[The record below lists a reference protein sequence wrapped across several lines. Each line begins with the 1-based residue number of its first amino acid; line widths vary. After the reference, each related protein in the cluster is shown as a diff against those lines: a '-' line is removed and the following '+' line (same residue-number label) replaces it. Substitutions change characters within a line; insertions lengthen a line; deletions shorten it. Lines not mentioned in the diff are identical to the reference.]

1 VFYLV
6 PIYAESQRVGFL
18 SRKRQGLYTQFY
30 GEVNTDTVSR
40 VFAVFTGGECSLG
53 VPAPEQG
60 KMVLRASMPTSR
72 LPEGQLKEGRLE
84 SIHPV
89 AWETFPGGMLG
100 GVRFPAGLRQKD
112 RLRFLWSLGEP
123 LPAEELLLFYR
134 YIEEGGRSYLELR
147 LDPEGRPIFG
157 T

>member
-1 VFYLV
+1 LV
-6 PIYAESQRVGFL
+6 PIYAESRRVGFL

-53 VPAPEQG
+53 GPAPEKG

-72 LPEGQLKEGRLE
+72 LPEGQLREGRLE
-84 SIHPV
+84 PIHS
-89 AWETFPGGMLG
+89 ARWETFPGGRLG
-100 GVRFPAGLRQKD
+100 DVRFPAGFRQKD
-112 RLRFLWSLGEP
+112 RLRFLWSPGDP

-134 YIEEGGRSYLELR
+134 FIEEGGRTYLELR
-147 LDPEGRPIFG
+147 LDREGRPIFG

>member
-1 VFYLV
+1 
-6 PIYAESQRVGFL
+6 
-18 SRKRQGLYTQFY
+18 
-30 GEVNTDTVSR
+30 VNTDTVSR

-72 LPEGQLKEGRLE
+72 LPEGQLREGRLE
-84 SIHPV
+84 PIHS
-89 AWETFPGGMLG
+89 ARWEDFPGGRLG
-100 GVRFPAGLRQKD
+100 DVRFPAGFRQKD
-112 RLRFLWSLGEP
+112 RLRFLWSPGDP

-134 YIEEGGRSYLELR
+134 FIEEGGRTYLELR
-147 LDPEGRPIFG
+147 LDQEGRPIFG